1 MGENRY
7 RLTRSIIASG
17 LATALLGLAGCT
29 GAVSGSPAAAPRPV
43 STPVAEPAE
52 RPTTTRSRVQ
62 TPPPG
67 PGIPT
72 VDQTA
77 AAQYCDRPFKG
88 ALGKDMLAV
97 VVETP
102 GGILDCEKAAAVLFD
117 YYAARPN
124 PETGLP
130 PVEIG
135 PLTCNQVPE
144 PDFPQVVC
152 ADEDNLI
159 YSMWPQT

>member
-1 MGENRY
+1 M
-7 RLTRSIIASG
+7 SG
-17 LATALLGLAGCT
+17 LATALLALVGCAGT
-29 GAVSGSPAAAPRPV
+29 VSGTPTAATQQT
-43 STPVAEPAE
+43 STPVTEPSE
-52 RPTTTRSRVQ
+52 RPSTTRSSAPTRSSTQ
-62 TPPPG
+62 TTASD

-102 GGILDCEKAAAVLFD
+102 GGILDCENAAAILFD

-130 PVEIG
+130 PFDIG

-152 ADEDNLI
+152 ADADNLI